1 MKTEVMFVDDE
12 PHVLSALRRML
23 FPMRDRWDLRFAA
36 GGEDALRQLAERR
49 ADVVVSDMRMP
60 GMDGAEL
67 LERVE
72 LAHPETIR
80 IVLSGQCD
88 RETALRAVGPTH
100 IYLSKPCDGERIVRT
115 VDRACR
121 LREEINDGDLL
132 ACIDGLRRL
141 PSPPQT
147 YLDLVSELRKP
158 DGSISATAA
167 IIGRDIALTAKLL
180 QVANSSFFGVGKHI
194 VTPLQ
199 AMNFLGLDVVR
210 ALVLKVGLLV
220 QFEAAGL
227 STLHLEKTV
236 EHGLVMGELCR
247 RLWEDSGAPGAS
259 PEEAFVAGL
268 LHDVGAVILAA
279 VRPELN
285 ARIVEEGAATQV
297 PRYLV
302 EREHLSTTHAQL
314 GAHLLS
320 VWGLP
325 DSLVAAV
332 CYHHEPMRCGHLE
345 FGLHSIVHIA
355 DALSKPAE
363 FALKIDEVYVH
374 DLGRWDWVRGW
385 QNRVLDKAL
394 AERVVS

>member
-1 MKTEVMFVDDE
+1 VKTEVMFVDDE

-23 FPMRDRWDLRFAA
+23 FPMRDAWSFRFAG
-36 GGEDALRQLAERR
+36 GGEDALRQLAERP

-121 LREEINDGDLL
+121 LRREIGDPDLL
-132 ACIDGLRRL
+132 ACVDRLRRL

-147 YLDLVSELRKP
+147 YLDLVAELRKP
-158 DGSISATAA
+158 DGSIMATAA
-167 IIGRDIALTAKLL
+167 IVGRDIALTAKLL
-180 QVANSSFFGVGKHI
+180 QIANSGFFGTGKHV

-199 AMNFLGLDVVR
+199 AMNLLGLDVVR
-210 ALVLKVGLLV
+210 ALVLKAGLLV

-227 STLHLEKTV
+227 ATFHLEDTV
-236 EHGLVMGELCR
+236 EHGMRLGALCR
-247 RLWEDSGAPGAS
+247 QMWIDSGASGAS

-268 LHDVGAVILAA
+268 LHDVGAVVLAA

-285 ARIVEEGAATQV
+285 ARIVEECLATQV

-302 EREHLSTTHAQL
+302 EREHLGTTHAQL

-325 DSLVAAV
+325 DSLVGAV

-345 FGLHSIVHIA
+345 FGLHSVVHIA
-355 DALSKPAE
+355 DALSNPAH
-363 FALKIDEVYVH
+363 FAIKIDEVYAH
-374 DLGRWDWVRGW
+374 DIGRFDWSMAWHRKMLGE
-385 QNRVLDKAL
+385 AL
-394 AERVVS
+394 IEGAVS